1 MLVLR
6 KKQVALATVCVF
18 VSVFTFMF
26 TSAKKENKE
35 TEETVV
41 LPVSRENN
49 NLRCWT
55 WRAR

>member
-6 KKQVALATVCVF
+6 KKQIALATVCVF

-26 TSAKKENKE
+26 TTAKSK
-35 TEETVV
+35 TQETVV
-41 LPVSRENN
+41 LPISRKDNN
-49 NLRCWT
+49 IRCGT